1 MLRRSGTA
9 WLIVIVLGVVTFGL
23 LLVFLTGL
31 TNNATVVVAK
41 VALQAG
47 TRLERG
53 HLQTRSI
60 NANAALPGYFSDPDD
75 LVGQVLTVQRM
86 PDDQITSA
94 MVGDAALS
102 AIAATLPAD
111 HAAVAVNIDQATG
124 LAGTIRVGDRVGV
137 VGILDVEEAGL
148 GELFEKEPQAPAE
161 MIIPSQGGQEGEEG
175 EEGEE
180 GVVETPRNPSSLAR
194 VVLTDLKVLV
204 VPYTFRYEEVN
215 PAGSEDAVFSLARS
229 TSRQQEE
236 SVVVL
241 AVPIAPVE
249 VMEGVWMSPLE
260 VMVLLNAKGTIHLFL
275 ESLHPEIPHTAG
287 VQADDLLEA
296 MMGMPVTTTVTVM
309 PSAGPQEPVS
319 PLTPTVPAAT
329 ATPEEG

>member
-9 WLIVIVLGVVTFGL
+9 WLIVIVLGVVTFGF

-31 TNNATVVVAK
+31 TNNTTVVVAK

-53 HLQTRSI
+53 HLESRSI
-60 NANAALPGYFSDPDD
+60 NANAALPGHFSDPED

-86 PDDQITSA
+86 PDDQITAA
-94 MVGDAALS
+94 MVGDEALS

-111 HAAVAVNIDQATG
+111 QAAVAVDINQATG

-137 VGILDVEEAGL
+137 VGILDVEQAGL

-161 MIIPSQGGQEGEEG
+161 TMIPSQGGQEGE
-175 EEGEE
+175 EE

-215 PAGSEDAVFSLARS
+215 PVGSEDAVFSLART

-241 AVPIAPVE
+241 AVPIAPAE

-260 VMVLLNAKGTIHLFL
+260 LMALLNAKGTIHLFL

-296 MMGMPVTTTVTVM
+296 MMGMPVTTTVTVVCS
-309 PSAGPQEPVS
+309 PGPQEPVS

>member
-23 LLVFLTGL
+23 LVVFLTGL

-47 TRLERG
+47 TRLESG

-60 NANAALPGYFSDPDD
+60 NANAALPGHFSDPEE

-86 PDDQITSA
+86 PDDQITAA
-94 MVGDAALS
+94 MVGDEALS

-111 HAAVAVNIDQATG
+111 QAAVAVNIDQATG

-137 VGILDVEEAGL
+137 VGILDVEQAGL

-161 MIIPSQGGQEGEEG
+161 TMIPSQGGQEGEEG
-175 EEGEE
+175 EEE

-215 PAGSEDAVFSLARS
+215 PAGSEDAVFSLART

-296 MMGMPVTTTVTVM
+296 MMGLPVTATVTVM
-309 PSAGPQEPVS
+309 ASPGPQEPLS
-319 PLTPTVPAAT
+319 PLSPTVPPAT

>member
-23 LLVFLTGL
+23 LVVFLTGL

-53 HLQTRSI
+53 HLETRSI
-60 NANAALPGYFSDPDD
+60 NANAALPGHFSAPED

-86 PDDQITSA
+86 PDDQITAA
-94 MVGDAALS
+94 MVGDEALS

-111 HAAVAVNIDQATG
+111 HAAVAVAIDQATG

-137 VGILDVEEAGL
+137 VGILDVEQAGL
-148 GELFEKEPQAPAE
+148 GELFEKEPQAPTE
-161 MIIPSQGGQEGEEG
+161 MTPPQGGQEGEA
-175 EEGEE
+175 EEEI
-180 GVVETPRNPSSLAR
+180 ETPRNPSSLAR

-215 PAGSEDAVFSLARS
+215 PVGSEDAVFSLART

-249 VMEGVWMSPLE
+249 VVEGVWMSPLE
-260 VMVLLNAKGTIHLFL
+260 VMALLNAKGTIHLFL
-275 ESLHPEIPHTAG
+275 ESLHPDIPHTAG

-309 PSAGPQEPVS
+309 PSPGPQEPVS

>member
-23 LLVFLTGL
+23 LVVFLTGL
-31 TNNATVVVAK
+31 TNNTTAVVAE

-47 TRLERG
+47 TRLEKG
-53 HLQTRSI
+53 HLDTRTI
-60 NANAALPGYFSDPDD
+60 NASAALPGHFSDPED

-86 PDDQITSA
+86 PDDQITAS
-94 MVGDAALS
+94 MVGDEALS

-111 HAAVAVNIDQATG
+111 HAAVAVAIDQATG

-137 VGILDVEEAGL
+137 VGILDVEQAGL
-148 GELFEKEPQAPAE
+148 EELFEEEPQTPSQVV
-161 MIIPSQGGQEGEEG
+161 IPSEGEG
-175 EEGEE
+175 EAQDEE
-180 GVVETPRNPSSLAR
+180 AGVETPRNPSSIAR

-215 PAGSEDAVFSLARS
+215 PAGSEDAIFSLART
-229 TSRQQEE
+229 TSRQQEQ

-249 VMEGVWMSPLE
+249 IIEGVWVSPLE
-260 VMVLLNAKGTIHLFL
+260 VMALLNAKGTVHLFL
-275 ESLHPEIPHTAG
+275 ESLHPQIPDTPGA
-287 VQADDLLEA
+287 QADDLLEA
-296 MMGMPVTTTVTVM
+296 MMGLPITSSLTVM
-309 PSAGPQEPVS
+309 PEPVPREPVS
-319 PLTPTVPAAT
+319 PISPTIPAAT
-329 ATPEEG
+329 ATPGEE

>member
-31 TNNATVVVAK
+31 TNNTTVVVAK

-47 TRLERG
+47 TRLEEG
-53 HLQTRSI
+53 HLETRSI
-60 NANAALPGYFSDPDD
+60 NANGALPGHFSDPED

-86 PDDQITSA
+86 PDDQITAA
-94 MVGDAALS
+94 MVGDEALS

-111 HAAVAVNIDQATG
+111 HAAVAVAIDQATG

-137 VGILDVEEAGL
+137 VGILDVEQAGL
-148 GELFEKEPQAPAE
+148 GELFEKEPQAPTE
-161 MIIPSQGGQEGEEG
+161 MMIPPQGESETGEGEE
-175 EEGEE
+175 EGE
-180 GVVETPRNPSSLAR
+180 VETPRNPSSLAR

-215 PAGSEDAVFSLARS
+215 PVGSEDAVFSLART

-249 VMEGVWMSPLE
+249 VVEGVWMSPLE
-260 VMVLLNAKGTIHLFL
+260 VMALLNAKGTIHLFL
-275 ESLHPEIPHTAG
+275 ESLHPEIPRTAG

-296 MMGMPVTTTVTVM
+296 MMGLPVTTTVTVM
-309 PSAGPQEPVS
+309 PSPGPQEPVS
-319 PLTPTVPAAT
+319 PLTPTVPAAA

>member
-23 LLVFLTGL
+23 LVVFLTGL
-31 TNNATVVVAK
+31 TNNTTVVVAK

-47 TRLERG
+47 TRLEEG
-53 HLQTRSI
+53 HLETRSI
-60 NANAALPGYFSDPDD
+60 NANAALPGHFSDPKNV
-75 LVGQVLTVQRM
+75 VGQVLMVQRM
-86 PDDQITSA
+86 PDDQITAA
-94 MVGDAALS
+94 MVGDEALS

-111 HAAVAVNIDQATG
+111 HAAVAVDIDQATG

-161 MIIPSQGGQEGEEG
+161 TMIPAQGGQEGE
-175 EEGEE
+175 EE

-215 PAGSEDAVFSLARS
+215 PVGSEDAVFSLART

-260 VMVLLNAKGTIHLFL
+260 LMALLNAKGTIHLFL
-275 ESLHPEIPHTAG
+275 ESLHPDIPHTAG

-309 PSAGPQEPVS
+309 PSPGPQEPIS
-319 PLTPTVPAAT
+319 PISPTVPAAT

>member
-23 LLVFLTGL
+23 LVVFLTGL

>member
-23 LLVFLTGL
+23 LVVFLTGL
-31 TNNATVVVAK
+31 TNNTTVVVAK
-41 VALQAG
+41 IALQAG

-53 HLQTRSI
+53 HLDTRTI
-60 NANAALPGYFSDPDD
+60 NANAALPGHFSDPDH

-86 PDDQITSA
+86 PDDQITGS
-94 MVGDAALS
+94 MVGDEALS
-102 AIAATLPAD
+102 AMAATLPAD

-137 VGILDVEEAGL
+137 VGVLDVEQAGL
-148 GELFEKEPQAPAE
+148 GELFEERPQLGPQVIVPGE
-161 MIIPSQGGQEGEEG
+161 QQQEGEE
-175 EEGEE
+175 EEE
-180 GVVETPRNPSSLAR
+180 VETPRNPSSIAR

-215 PAGSEDAVFSLARS
+215 PAGSEDAIFSLART
-229 TSRQQEE
+229 TSRQQEK

-249 VMEGVWMSPLE
+249 VTEGVWMSPLE
-260 VMVLLNAKGTIHLFL
+260 VMALLNAKGTIHLFL
-275 ESLHPEIPHTAG
+275 ESLHPEIPGTAG

-296 MMGMPVTTTVTVM
+296 MMGIPVTPTITVIPVPVPT
-309 PSAGPQEPVS
+309 EPTS
-319 PLTPTVPAAT
+319 PITPIVPA
-329 ATPEEG
+329 TPAPTEEG

>member
-23 LLVFLTGL
+23 LVVFLTGL

-53 HLQTRSI
+53 HLETRSI
-60 NANAALPGYFSDPDD
+60 NANAALPGHFSDPENV
-75 LVGQVLTVQRM
+75 VGQVLMVQRM
-86 PDDQITSA
+86 PDDQITAA
-94 MVGDAALS
+94 MVGDEALS

-111 HAAVAVNIDQATG
+111 HAAVAVDINQATG

-148 GELFEKEPQAPAE
+148 GELFEKEPQAPTE
-161 MIIPSQGGQEGEEG
+161 MIIPAQGESETGEGEE
-175 EEGEE
+175 EEEI
-180 GVVETPRNPSSLAR
+180 ETLRNPSSLAR

-215 PAGSEDAVFSLARS
+215 PAGSEDAVFSLART

-249 VMEGVWMSPLE
+249 MMEGVWMSPLE
-260 VMVLLNAKGTIHLFL
+260 VMALLNAKGTIHLFL
-275 ESLHPEIPHTAG
+275 ESLHPDIPHTAG

-296 MMGMPVTTTVTVM
+296 MMGMPVTTTLTVM
-309 PSAGPQEPVS
+309 PSPGPPEPVS

-329 ATPEEG
+329 ATPEGG